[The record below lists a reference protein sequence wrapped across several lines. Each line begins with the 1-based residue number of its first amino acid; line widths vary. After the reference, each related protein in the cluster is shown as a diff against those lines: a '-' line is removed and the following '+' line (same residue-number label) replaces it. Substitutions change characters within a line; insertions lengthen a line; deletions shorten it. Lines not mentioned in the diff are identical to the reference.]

1 MSTETKKVDYH
12 LLGRLHS
19 LLQQLTEIG
28 DRMRRGP
35 IKIRLAETNR
45 DGFVKVLEGK
55 KEELLAARKEA
66 RAKQS
71 QLDDREA
78 KLADL
83 QSKLNTAESNK
94 EFQLI
99 KDRIAADEQANSCQ
113 ADEIFETLE
122 KIDALEAEVQTATEN
137 MEKSQSEL
145 DAIDAKVTAELKEL
159 EIQES
164 QIKEDLAQSEKQIH
178 SDLKG
183 PYRHVVKTKGEEA
196 LAETDLSTCGNCHQ
210 TIRPQVV
217 SELKMQK
224 AVICVGCGAILYRKT
239 G

>member
-1 MSTETKKVDYH
+1 LSTETKKVDYH

-45 DGFVKVLEGK
+45 DGFVKVLEEK

-113 ADEIFETLE
+113 A
-122 KIDALEAEVQTATEN
+122 ALEAEVQTATEN